1 MSFFTISFIRRKI
14 SKENILS
21 MQNETFK
28 LGKWESKVVNND
40 GEQIR
45 VNSLS
50 MEKEKISFNLCSLC
64 HCFGHNS
71 IEVIRGKLGCQHGSL
86 GKRLSAKINT
96 TQENRQIDSTLNM
109 GGRHTNLI
117 KHRKLDYR
125 EET

>member
-1 MSFFTISFIRRKI
+1 MSFFTISFIRCKI

>member
-1 MSFFTISFIRRKI
+1 MSFFTISFIRHKI

>member
-1 MSFFTISFIRRKI
+1 
-14 SKENILS
+14 